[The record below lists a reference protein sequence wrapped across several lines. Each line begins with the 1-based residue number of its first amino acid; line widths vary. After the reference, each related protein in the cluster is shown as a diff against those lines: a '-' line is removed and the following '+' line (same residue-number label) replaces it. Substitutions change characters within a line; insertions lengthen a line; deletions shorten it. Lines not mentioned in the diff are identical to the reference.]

1 MAVVTKQ
8 EINTYIIQAERENEM
23 EVIAKK
29 HPQVLRMRSAGA
41 NSGFLLSYFK
51 KNRLRAS
58 VVLRK
63 A

>member
-1 MAVVTKQ
+1 VAVVTKQ

-51 KNRLRAS
+51 KNRLQ
-58 VVLRK
+58 
-63 A
+63 